1 MELRRIR
8 ADLTMCFNIVHR
20 LVDIPFDMFF
30 KFAGSTSTRE
40 HPLKLLYF
48 DARINARAHAFSV
61 RIVSLWNRLPA
72 NIVLP
77 ANLKQFKMAIKNIDF
92 SYALIGKD

>member
-1 MELRRIR
+1 
-8 ADLTMCFNIVHR
+8 
-20 LVDIPFDMFF
+20 MFF
-30 KFAGSTSTRE
+30 KFAGSTSTRGLSNYYILMLE
-40 HPLKLLYF
+40 S
-48 DARINARAHAFSV
+48 IARAHAFPV

-77 ANLKQFKMAIKNIDF
+77 ANLKQFKMTIKNIDF